1 MYDWIKHF
9 CPTYIYEEELGNFIQ
24 YYANFVS
31 QYRIPKDDAHDIFY
45 NYMNVSD
52 QVASQLSHKDN
63 KAAYNNKRLK
73 FDSQKDIKNYEN
85 M

>member
-1 MYDWIKHF
+1 
-9 CPTYIYEEELGNFIQ
+9 
-24 YYANFVS
+24 
-31 QYRIPKDDAHDIFY
+31 
-45 NYMNVSD
+45 MNVSD

-63 KAAYNNKRLK
+63 KVAYNNKRLK